1 MDVMYRNTCK
11 DTCIQARAHPYVYRI
26 ERERERCTYTC
37 IYYMFTYEDMSTHI
51 HTYIHTYK
59 DISPVPL
66 ARLCSSESLPSAGAD
81 IAAADAKW
89 SARRKPRKTTVLA
102 STCTQGNLPPSCAS
116 VSLPVRVYYKTDT
129 QTHRQTDQIKMWI
142 DRQRDRKRE
151 RASEIDT

>member
-1 MDVMYRNTCK
+1 MQRHMHTSK
-11 DTCIQARAHPYVYRI
+11 STSICIPY
-26 ERERERCTYTC
+26 RERER
-37 IYYMFTYEDMSTHI
+37 DVHI
-51 HTYIHTYK
+51 HAYIICLHMKICLHTYILTYIHTYK